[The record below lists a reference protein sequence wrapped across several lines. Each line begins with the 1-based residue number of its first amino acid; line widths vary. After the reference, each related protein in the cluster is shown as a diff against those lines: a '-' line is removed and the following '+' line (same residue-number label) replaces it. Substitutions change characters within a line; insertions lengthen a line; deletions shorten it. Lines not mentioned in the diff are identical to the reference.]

1 MVRSNG
7 GPYSWPRCSWN
18 LTAKQIGMGPG
29 VTSKKKMSSVNS
41 IFELKLLSGRNA
53 CSPNGPM
60 LAAIAVSKVD
70 ISCCYKAWLITCSG
84 HQSCVQVNGDDGPL
98 KIDLVQGIFTLP
110 EAHKH
115 TAGHTRMCWFFQCT
129 MPNSTRHGLSK
140 HVKSISSWS
149 SLSFGCAT
157 LLLLSGPSNAF
168 LKLRPKSGGR
178 DLANT
183 VAPSDRRNYTGWVCW
198 SRTTYFWYCQK
209 RGPSSIS
216 KSQMPLTNLDLLAFG
231 NTMYVPIYL
240 SVYHLSFFLSLS
252 LSLCTSKCGI
262 CV

>member
-18 LTAKQIGMGPG
+18 LTAKQFGMGPG
-29 VTSKKKMSSVNS
+29 VTSKEKMSSVNS

-178 DLANT
+178 GLGKHRGT
-183 VAPSDRRNYTGWVCW
+183 KRQEKLHWLGLLKSDHLLLVLPKERTKQHIQVTNAIDKSWSAGIWKYNVC
-198 SRTTYFWYCQK
+198 TYLFICL
-209 RGPSSIS
+209 SSI
-216 KSQMPLTNLDLLAFG
+216 
-231 NTMYVPIYL
+231 YYI
-240 SVYHLSFFLSLS
+240 SLS
-252 LSLCTSKCGI
+252 LSMYK
-262 CV
+262 